1 VYRHEVRVTGAPRP
15 ATAAA
20 EPESRGANAVLDL
33 TRGALLAWKAAALV
47 LPLLARRL
55 AGRKPA
61 AKLVGARLRRT
72 LQDLGVT
79 YVKLGQ
85 FMAMRFDILPEEIC
99 SELALLFDRVP
110 PVPAD
115 AIRVTLER
123 ELGRRVED
131 IYRTFDWNPIAA
143 ASVAQVHR
151 ATTADGT
158 DVAVKIQRPGI
169 ARIFASD
176 MRNLRRAAVL
186 ADRLHALGHQ
196 STYEALHEFERYTSR
211 EMDFRTEGRTADRLR
226 EHAER
231 YEHVPRVFWAYTTS
245 RVLTMEFV
253 NGHRLSDLIQAA
265 SQQPDDRSAPVDLDV
280 AIQHLAHASLR
291 QLFVTGFFHADP
303 HPGNIFLMKDGSVT
317 FIDFGIFGELS
328 RERRETIAS
337 YIENV
342 ALGNA
347 ELAYTH
353 FQRLLNPTSQTDH
366 YRLKREVKEIFRRWY
381 DASADPNTPPIER
394 HLGRYFGE
402 FIGAIRRNKVT
413 MGIDT
418 LLFWRALIT
427 LDATALR
434 FRQRFDLLDAMQ
446 KFFAEHRPSLWDR
459 IVGMLRDEKA
469 WAAAGALASSG
480 PRSVATLSARCANGD
495 GTLALMDRGASVNR
509 RDDDPDVRLL
519 STCAAASSLVLV
531 VLLAPVDGFWR
542 VALGCLLAVCIGAI
556 GWTAWRAR

>member
-1 VYRHEVRVTGAPRP
+1 VSPHRVRVTPQSRREP
-15 ATAAA
+15 TAAEA
-20 EPESRGANAVLDL
+20 ERPWANAVLDL
-33 TRGALLAWKAAALV
+33 MRGALLAWKTAVLV
-47 LPLLARRL
+47 LPLLAPRLVGRR
-55 AGRKPA
+55 PA
-61 AKLVGARLRRT
+61 ARLIGERLRRT

-110 PVPAD
+110 PVPAA
-115 AIRVTLER
+115 AIRQTLER
-123 ELGRRVED
+123 ELGARVED
-131 IYRTFDWNPIAA
+131 VFPTFDWDPIAA

-151 ATTADGT
+151 AATVDGT

-169 ARIFASD
+169 GRIFASD

-226 EHAER
+226 EHAGR
-231 YEHVPRVFWAYTTS
+231 FEHVPRVFWAHTTT

-253 NGHRLSDLIQAA
+253 KGHRLSDLLHAA
-265 SQQPDDRSAPVDLDV
+265 GGEPDDRSAPVDLDV
-280 AIQHLAHASLR
+280 AIQHLAQASLR

-303 HPGNIFLMKDGSVT
+303 HPGNIFLMEDGSVT

-402 FIGAIRRNKVT
+402 FISAIRRNKVT

-459 IVGMLRDEKA
+459 VVQMLSDQKA
-469 WAAAGALASSG
+469 WAAAGALLADG
-480 PRSVATLSARCANGD
+480 PRNVARLSSRCASGH
-495 GTLALMDRGASVNR
+495 GALEVLDKGASASR
-509 RDDDPDVRLL
+509 RDGDPDARLL
-519 STCAAASSLVLV
+519 SASIAAVSLSVAVFLT
-531 VLLAPVDGFWR
+531 PVDGAWR
-542 VALGCLLAVCIGAI
+542 VGLASLLAVGIGAMA
-556 GWTAWRAR
+556 WTAWRAR

>member
-1 VYRHEVRVTGAPRP
+1 VSPRRVRVSAPSRQAP
-15 ATAAA
+15 AAA
-20 EPESRGANAVLDL
+20 EPEHPWASALLDL
-33 TRGALLAWKAAALV
+33 MRGALLAWKVAALV
-47 LPLLARRL
+47 VPLLARRL
-55 AGRKPA
+55 IGRRPPA
-61 AKLVGARLRRT
+61 RLVGERLRRT

-110 PVPAD
+110 PVPAA
-115 AIRVTLER
+115 AIRQTLER
-123 ELGRRVED
+123 ELGDPVED
-131 IYRTFDWNPIAA
+131 IFRTFDWEPIAA

-151 ATTADGT
+151 AAMVDGT

-231 YEHVPRVFWAYTTS
+231 YEHVPRVFWAHTTS

-253 NGHRLSDLIQAA
+253 NGHRLSDLIHAA
-265 SQQPDDRSAPVDLDV
+265 SGEPDDASAPVDLDV

-303 HPGNIFLMKDGSVT
+303 HPGNIFLMRDGSVT

-381 DASADPNTPPIER
+381 NASADPTTPPIER
-394 HLGRYFGE
+394 HLGLYFGE
-402 FIGAIRRNKVT
+402 FISAIRRNKVT

-459 IVGMLRDEKA
+459 VVQMLSDEKA
-469 WAAAGALASSG
+469 WAAAGALVADGPGDVAALSS
-480 PRSVATLSARCANGD
+480 RCASGH
-495 GTLALMDRGASVNR
+495 GALDVLDKGASVSR
-509 RDDDPDVRLL
+509 RDGDADVRLL
-519 STCAAASSLVLV
+519 SACVAAVSLSLVVFMTPVDDPWRVGLAS
-531 VLLAPVDGFWR
+531 LLA
-542 VALGCLLAVCIGAI
+542 LSIGATA
-556 GWTAWRAR
+556 WTAWRAR